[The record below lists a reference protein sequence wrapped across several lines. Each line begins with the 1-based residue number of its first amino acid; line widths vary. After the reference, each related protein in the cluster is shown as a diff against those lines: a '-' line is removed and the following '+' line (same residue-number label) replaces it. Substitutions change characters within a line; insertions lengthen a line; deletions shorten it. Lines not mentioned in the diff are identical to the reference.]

1 MKNNK
6 PNKKNEFEKQLND
19 LKEWEENQYNPG
31 YYIGTGKIPE
41 PIKGVGKYPFIQI
54 IIGLIILI
62 PIIIAIIDETD
73 VLNIIS
79 FIIPAIIGL
88 SLIYGGIIKLINMK
102 KIRKGNKLH
111 WHNFLT
117 YYIME

>member
-1 MKNNK
+1 MKDNK
-6 PNKKNEFEKQLND
+6 SNKKNEFEKELDN

-31 YYIGTGKIPE
+31 YYIGTGRIPE

-62 PIIIAIIDETD
+62 PMIIAVIDETD

-79 FIIPAIIGL
+79 FIIPAIIGF
-88 SLIYGGIIKLINMK
+88 SLIYGGIIKLISMK
-102 KIRKGNKLH
+102 KIRKGNKMH
-111 WHNFLT
+111 
-117 YYIME
+117 

>member
-1 MKNNK
+1 MKESNES
-6 PNKKNEFEKQLND
+6 NKKNEFEKELDD

-111 WHNFLT
+111 
-117 YYIME
+117 